1 MTDLCT
7 LAWSVPDAGLRWS
20 NTAYAG
26 TRFSGDPALVQLL
39 TYLTTALVFSL
50 TPVRLFLI
58 LIEALL
64 RDAPLM
70 LTRIETISSFGK

>member
-1 MTDLCT
+1 
-7 LAWSVPDAGLRWS
+7 
-20 NTAYAG
+20 
-26 TRFSGDPALVQLL
+26 
-39 TYLTTALVFSL
+39 VFSL